1 MRGPI
6 YRLISPLAQDAV
18 PTSTHPGHFNTRF
31 GERLLTTSRA
41 PFLDVCRI
49 LAGEGVPGETVVS
62 MRHVDSKT
70 IAPTATLAR
79 AAAPTVDENSRPRFM
94 RWQAMGWRAAQR
106 TKPRGG
112 SVAQGRR
119 GRRTIGGRAWH
130 SAEGRLN
137 DERRR
142 RFSKNPGCV
151 GMLTGGSNF
160 KISAGGLV
168 ALSHC

>member
-1 MRGPI
+1 MRGAI

-18 PTSTHPGHFNTRF
+18 PTSTHPGRFNTRF

-70 IAPTATLAR
+70 IALTATLAR

-94 RWQAMGWRAAQR
+94 RWQAWDGA
-106 TKPRGG
+106 PP
-112 SVAQGRR
+112 
-119 GRRTIGGRAWH
+119 
-130 SAEGRLN
+130 SAPSRE
-137 DERRR
+137 E
-142 RFSKNPGCV
+142 
-151 GMLTGGSNF
+151 
-160 KISAGGLV
+160 
-168 ALSHC
+168 ALSHRADAEGAPSADVPGIQRRAA